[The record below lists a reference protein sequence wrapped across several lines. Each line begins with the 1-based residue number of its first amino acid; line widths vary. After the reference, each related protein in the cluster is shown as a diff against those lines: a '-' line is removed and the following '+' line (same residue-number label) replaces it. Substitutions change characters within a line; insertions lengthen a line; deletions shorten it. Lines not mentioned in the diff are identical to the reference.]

1 MCPRALVDRTQR
13 SAISFEKRIRKTKE
27 TPLRGLFKAPEGEIG
42 IYYQFEFLGPFA
54 RFEGITVTETYEYLP
69 TYIPFVPFRI
79 TMLRMRFA
87 FEAIRILV
95 T

>member
-42 IYYQFEFLGPFA
+42 IYYSRFSFWGPS
-54 RFEGITVTETYEYLP
+54 RGLKESQ
-69 TYIPFVPFRI
+69 
-79 TMLRMRFA
+79 
-87 FEAIRILV
+87 
-95 T
+95 